1 MTSQPASA
9 STNTSLRAILLVVAT
24 VLGFAMMN
32 GVNKYLTQDFLVPQ
46 VVWARFFFANI
57 TILLF
62 AAMRPGGWTGLFRTR
77 RPGLQAFRS
86 ILMIASTLMFV
97 GALSVLPLAEVEA
110 ISFAGPLF
118 VVALSAPLLKERVP
132 ASLWVAVVLGFIGV
146 LIIIRPGFGVM
157 SWAAA
162 LPLCVA
168 LLYAAFQIATRRLGG
183 ADPQL
188 TSLFYSGL
196 LGLVLTTAFAPF
208 IWRWP
213 DTQGWFLMAASGF
226 LGAASHFMLIKALEL
241 APASLLQPF
250 TYVQLV
256 GAVIIGYV
264 VFGNAPDL
272 WTWIGGLVIVGS
284 GLYVVLRQR
293 RR

>member
-1 MTSQPASA
+1 M
-9 STNTSLRAILLVVAT
+9 IAT

-32 GVNKYLTQDFLVPQ
+32 GVNKYLTRDYPVPE

-57 TILLF
+57 TILAF
-62 AAMRPGGWTGLFRTR
+62 AAMRPGGWSGLLHTK
-77 RPGLQAFRS
+77 RPALQAFRS
-86 ILMIASTLMFV
+86 VLMIASTMMFV

-132 ASLWVAVVLGFIGV
+132 LSLWIAVAVGFVGV
-146 LIIIRPGFGVM
+146 LIIIRPGLGVM

-188 TSLFYSGL
+188 TSLFLSGL
-196 LGLVLTTAFAPF
+196 LGVILTSAFAPF

-213 DTQGWFLMAASGF
+213 DTQGWILMAIAGF
-226 LGAASHFMLIKALEL
+226 LGAASHFMLLRALEL

-256 GAVIIGYV
+256 GAVVIGYL
-264 VFGNAPDL
+264 VFGNVPDL
-272 WTWIGGLVIVGS
+272 WTWIGMLVIVAS

-293 RR
+293 R